1 MPGDKANP
9 KVVSTEGLYTARCE
23 MPFNRFVKVQL
34 LRAAHKFA
42 MPQPLANSKISVA
55 IADDHP
61 VFRQGVS
68 TLLALEDDIEVIAT
82 AEDGRAAIEL
92 LDREDPDILL
102 LDLRMPGMDGLSAL
116 RQMSHRERRTRVIVL
131 TASEDQ
137 VEYVQAISDGA
148 AGVLLKQTAVDCL
161 ADCIRTVNAG
171 EIWVDSEALPLP
183 ESMSSP
189 VVRCS

>member
-1 MPGDKANP
+1 MPEP
-9 KVVSTEGLYTARCE
+9 EPS
-23 MPFNRFVKVQL
+23 P
-34 LRAAHKFA
+34 
-42 MPQPLANSKISVA
+42 KISVA

-68 TLLALEDDIEVIAT
+68 TLLALEDDIEVVAM

-92 LDREDPDILL
+92 LDREEPDILL

-116 RQMSHRERRTRVIVL
+116 RQLSHRERRTRVIVL

-148 AGVLLKQTAVDCL
+148 SGVLLKQTAVDSL

-171 EIWVDSEALPLP
+171 DIWVDCEALPLP
-183 ESMSSP
+183 ENLDSP
-189 VVRCS
+189 IVRCS

>member
-1 MPGDKANP
+1 MIR
-9 KVVSTEGLYTARCE
+9 T
-23 MPFNRFVKVQL
+23 
-34 LRAAHKFA
+34 
-42 MPQPLANSKISVA
+42 KITVA

-68 TLLALEDDIEVIAT
+68 TLLGLEDDIEVVAM
-82 AEDGRAAIEL
+82 AEDGRGAIEL

-102 LDLRMPGMDGLSAL
+102 LDLRMPGVDGLSAL
-116 RQMSHRERRTRVIVL
+116 RQMSHRDRRTRVIVL

-148 AGVLLKQTAVDCL
+148 AGVLLKQTAVDSL
-161 ADCIRTVNAG
+161 ADCIRMVHAG
-171 EIWVDSEALPLP
+171 EMWVDNQALPLP
-183 ESMSSP
+183 EDGQTP

>member
-1 MPGDKANP
+1 MLKET
-9 KVVSTEGLYTARCE
+9 VS
-23 MPFNRFVKVQL
+23 NR
-34 LRAAHKFA
+34 
-42 MPQPLANSKISVA
+42 ISVA

-68 TLLALEDDIEVIAT
+68 TLLALEDDIEVVAT
-82 AEDGRAAIEL
+82 VDDGREAIDV
-92 LDREDPDILL
+92 LDRVEPDILL
-102 LDLRMPGMDGLSAL
+102 LDLRMPGLDGLSAL
-116 RQMSHRERRTRVIVL
+116 RQLSHHERRTRVIVL

-171 EIWVDSEALPLP
+171 EMWVDDEALPLP
-183 ESMSSP
+183 EDSTSTAVS
-189 VVRCS
+189 C